1 MKPLKRI
8 GLLLAGVL
16 LAQSCMIPAA
26 MATDLNTYSPE
37 TTQQMDASAAPVE
50 PEQGAEHAE
59 DPQYWSEEHRGEM
72 DNTQV
77 EAQGVDH
84 SWFTPRALKKGETL
98 RKGIDVAQ
106 FQGKI
111 DWKAV
116 KESGIEF
123 AFIRVGYRG
132 WGTGK
137 LDEDYRAYENLK
149 GAIDNG
155 IQVGV
160 YIYSQAITVEEARE
174 EARYVLDR
182 IRGYAVTLPVVIDF
196 EYANDPSTGRLTGRL
211 YQANLSKKQAT
222 DICNAFFSEVSAAGY
237 RGAIYANKG
246 MLEKQLNADR
256 LGGAIWLAHYSSQTD
271 YTDDHEFW
279 QCTSSGYVNG
289 VPAQNVDLDYWYDS
303 GISAMPFTDV
313 AVSRWSYVSILRAYE
328 LGLINGMSTTKFE
341 PARTATRGQVATM
354 LYRLSGSPAVSGPS
368 TFTDLKMNYYR
379 DAIAWA
385 QQNDII
391 KGVGGTKFA
400 PESAVTRQD
409 LITMLYRLC
418 GQPET
423 AGDLSEFSDP
433 DQVSGYAKKAVAWAV
448 ENGILKGDKGKI
460 MPKAKATREQVATF
474 LVRYID
480 YAGL

>member
-37 TTQQMDASAAPVE
+37 ETLQTDVA
-50 PEQGAEHAE
+50 QGTERAE
-59 DPQYWSEEHRGEM
+59 DPQFWSEEHRGEM
-72 DNTQV
+72 DNTQL

-111 DWKAV
+111 DWNTVKA
-116 KESGIEF
+116 SGIEF

-132 WGTGK
+132 WGTGN
-137 LDEDYRAYENLK
+137 LSEDSRAYENLK
-149 GAIDNG
+149 GAIDSG

-174 EARYVLDR
+174 EARYVLNR
-182 IRGYAVTLPVVIDF
+182 IRGYAVTLPVVMDF

-222 DICNAFFSEVSAAGY
+222 DICNAFLSEVSAAGY

-246 MLEKQLNADR
+246 MLEKQLNADQ
-256 LGGAIWLAHYSSQTD
+256 LGGAIWLAHYSTQSD
-271 YTDDHEFW
+271 YADDYEFW

-289 VPAQNVDLDYWYDS
+289 VPTQNVDLDYWYDS
-303 GISAMPFTDV
+303 GISPMPFTDV
-313 AVSRWSYVSILRAYE
+313 AVSRWSYVPILRAYE
-328 LGLINGMSTTKFE
+328 YGLIKGMSATKFE
-341 PARTATRGQVATM
+341 PAGTATRGQVATM
-354 LYRLSGSPAVSGPS
+354 LYRLSGSPAVSSPS
-368 TFTDLKMNYYR
+368 SFTDLKSDYYR

-385 QQNDII
+385 QQNGVV
-391 KGVGGTKFA
+391 KGVSSTQFA
-400 PESAVTRQD
+400 PESAVSRQD
-409 LITMLYRLC
+409 LLTMLYRLC
-418 GQPET
+418 GQPGT
-423 AGDLSEFSDP
+423 SGNLSGFSDP
-433 DQVSGYAKKAVAWAV
+433 DQISGYARNAVAWAV
-448 ENGILKGDKGKI
+448 ENGILKGDQGKI
-460 MPKAKATREQVATF
+460 MPQATATREQVVAF